1 MADYGHDL
9 EFGIFIPPVAEQAA
23 GVVELARM
31 ADVLALD
38 LVTFQDHPYQAKFL
52 DSWTM
57 LAALA
62 GETSNIRLALN
73 VANLPLRP
81 PAVLA
86 RSVASLDVI
95 SGGRAELGLG
105 AGAFWDGVES
115 MGGRKLTP
123 GQGVDQLAEAIEVI
137 RAFWSMDE
145 RSIRFE
151 GDYYSVKGAHPGP
164 RPVHPIGIWLG
175 AYKPRMLALTGRKA
189 DGWIPSTGYA
199 DPPDLPDMNRR
210 IDEAAVEAGRDPG
223 DIRRIY
229 NLLGSFGSDEGWPKG
244 ESGDWPEQLAQLTLE
259 QGMSSYVLAVSDEQA
274 LRVFAEE
281 VAPAVRE
288 LVTAGRARGAGT
300 DGGNEAGESDRAE
313 VSAGGVSLGSANGGN
328 SGGSG
333 TGRDGAGREGTP
345 FASTA
350 TPDDGSRFSSERPW
364 DDTERPSAPVADP
377 DRLYTPN
384 EQAAGKH
391 LIDVHDGLR
400 QELEQLRSLVGQV
413 EQGKVEADEVRS
425 YINRMTIRQN
435 NWTLGVYCE
444 SYCRIVTGHHTL
456 EDRSVFPHLRQ
467 NAPEL
472 TPVLDRLGEEHEVI
486 TELLERVDQALVRLV
501 SGETGGMEE
510 VRAAVDLLTDAL
522 RSHFSYEERE
532 LIEPLARVGFY

>member
-9 EFGIFIPPVAEQAA
+9 EFGIFVPPVAEQVG
-23 GVVELARM
+23 GVVELAKA
-31 ADVLALD
+31 ADVAGLD

-52 DSWTM
+52 DSWT
-57 LAALA
+57 LLSSLA

-105 AGAFWDGVES
+105 AGAFWDGVAS

-123 GQGVDQLAEAIEVI
+123 GQGVDQLTEAIRVI
-137 RAFWSMDE
+137 RAFWDTSQ
-145 RSIRFE
+145 RSINFE
-151 GDYYSVKGAHPGP
+151 GEYYKVKGAHPGP
-164 RPVHPIGIWLG
+164 EPAHPIGLWLG
-175 AYKPRMLALTGRKA
+175 AYKPRMLALTGREA

-199 DPPDLPDMNRR
+199 DPPDLPEMNAR
-210 IDEAAVEAGRDPG
+210 IDEAAREAGRDPG
-223 DIRRIY
+223 QIRRMY
-229 NLLGSFGSDEGWPKG
+229 NLLGTFGSDEGWPRG
-244 ESGDWPEQLAQLTLE
+244 DARDWPEQLAGLTLE
-259 QGMSSYVLAVSDEQA
+259 LGMSTYLLSVQDETG
-274 LRVFAEE
+274 LRIFAEE
-281 VAPAVRE
+281 IAPAVRE
-288 LVTAGRARGAGT
+288 LVEAGRRTAGPEAVPAAVEGAEEPADDRPVAVPFGE
-300 DGGNEAGESDRAE
+300 DGGA
-313 VSAGGVSLGSANGGN
+313 
-328 SGGSG
+328 
-333 TGRDGAGREGTP
+333 GTP
-345 FASTA
+345 FAA
-350 TPDDGSRFSSERPW
+350 VPTPDDGTRLSEESPWDEDERP
-364 DDTERPSAPVADP
+364 TGPKADP
-377 DRLYTPN
+377 DSRYTPQQQ
-384 EQAAGKH
+384 EAGKH

-400 QELEQLRSLVGQV
+400 QELEQLRGLVAQV

-425 YINRMTIRQN
+425 HINRMTIRQN

-456 EDRSVFPHLRQ
+456 EDRSVFPHLR
-467 NAPEL
+467 NSAPEI
-472 TPVLDRLGEEHEVI
+472 TPVLDRLGDEHEVI
-486 TELLERVDQALVRLV
+486 HELLERVDAALVDLV
-501 SGETGGMEE
+501 AGEPGGMAK

>member
-9 EFGIFIPPVAEQAA
+9 EFGIFIPPVADQVS
-23 GVVELARM
+23 GVVELAKV

-52 DSWTM
+52 DSWT
-57 LAALA
+57 LLSSLA

-105 AGAFWDGVES
+105 AGAFWDGVAS
-115 MGGRKLTP
+115 MGGEKRTP
-123 GQGVDQLAEAIEVI
+123 GQGVDQLAEAIEII
-137 RAFWSMDE
+137 RSFWDME
-145 RSIRFE
+145 NRSVNFE
-151 GDYYSVKGAHPGP
+151 GEYYQVKGAHPGP
-164 RPVHPIGIWLG
+164 EPVHPIGLWLG
-175 AYKPRMLALTGRKA
+175 AYKPRMLALTGSKA

-199 DPPDLPDMNRR
+199 DPPELPEMNAR
-210 IDEAAVEAGRDPG
+210 IDEAAREAGRDPG
-223 DIRRIY
+223 EIRRMY
-229 NLLGSFGSDEGWPKG
+229 NLLGSFGSGEGWPVG
-244 ESGDWPEQLAQLTLE
+244 DPGDWAEQLATLTLE
-259 QGMSSYVLAVSDEQA
+259 QGMSSYILSVSSEEVL
-274 LRVFAEE
+274 RTFAEE

-288 LVTAGRARGAGT
+288 LVEAGRAQGLT
-300 DGGNEAGESDRAE
+300 AE
-313 VSAGGVSLGSANGGN
+313 KDSAGSVEEKPPVTAPPASSVPFGEGNG
-328 SGGSG
+328 
-333 TGRDGAGREGTP
+333 TAFAATP
-345 FASTA
+345 
-350 TPDDGSRFSSERPW
+350 TPDDGSRLSSEKPW
-364 DDTERPSAPVADP
+364 DDSTRPEGPVADP
-377 DRLYTPN
+377 DRLYSPD

-400 QELEQLRSLVGQV
+400 QELEQLRGLVAQV

-456 EDRSVFPHLRQ
+456 EDRSVFPHLRSSV
-467 NAPEL
+467 PEL
-472 TPVLDRLGEEHEVI
+472 SPVLDRLGDEHEVI
-486 TELLERVDQALVRLV
+486 TELLEGVDQALVKLV
-501 SGETGGMEE
+501 SGESGGMAE
-510 VRAAVDLLTDAL
+510 VRKAVDLLTDAL